1 MAVRQYTTRRQ
12 AIVNALVIELKKI
25 DGSEAFLSDVQSNV
39 SPRLLFWDEVQEF
52 PAIHINA
59 GSEARQY
66 QGGGYKDRY
75 LSLNIR
81 IYVKEEDSINALEAL
96 LEDVETVIEANG
108 RLQYTDRQGNQQ
120 YTQQISILSI
130 QTDEG
135 VLDPLG
141 VGEIMCQVRY

>member
-12 AIVNALVIELKKI
+12 AIVNALVTELKKI
-25 DGSEAFLSDVQSNV
+25 DGSEAFLSDVQGNV